1 MHGLLGVLAAALA
14 LGGCQASGEAR
25 FEIAPGAFET
35 AFDAS
40 RQALREYQFELERV
54 DATEG
59 VITTAP
65 KASAGIATPWHREQS
80 TLGQEFNDLLNQHER
95 AIRIEFVP
103 VPADASQ
110 ASSGVIRA
118 TVFRLQSPGV
128 RPASRTIGSTTTT
141 LDPKLIERGIWA
153 GQLVPSGEDPDLA
166 VRLARR
172 IEVIMSELSVTS
184 LPPAAP
190 SEASAA
196 QREPVSLVAP

>member
-1 MHGLLGVLAAALA
+1 MHGLLGLLAAALV

-172 IEVIMSELSVTS
+172 IEVIMSELSTLASV
-184 LPPAAP
+184 PAAP
-190 SEASAA
+190 SAASADSTNA
-196 QREPVSLVAP
+196 VAP

>member
-1 MHGLLGVLAAALA
+1 MHGLLGLLAAALVF
-14 LGGCQASGEAR
+14 GGCQASGEAR

-128 RPASRTIGSTTTT
+128 RPASRAIGSTTTT
-141 LDPKLIERGIWA
+141 LDPKLTERGIWA

-172 IEVIMSELSVTS
+172 IEVIISELSELSS
-184 LPPAAP
+184 LRAA
-190 SEASAA
+190 ASAA
-196 QREPVSLVAP
+196 SADTTNSVAP

>member
-1 MHGLLGVLAAALA
+1 MHGLLGLLAAALV

-80 TLGQEFNDLLNQHER
+80 TLGHEFNDLLNQHER

-103 VPADASQ
+103 VPSGESQ

-118 TVFRLQSPGV
+118 TVFRLQSPGL
-128 RPASRTIGSTTTT
+128 RPASRAIGSSTTT
-141 LDPKLIERGIWA
+141 LDPHLTERGIWA

-172 IEVIMSELSVTS
+172 IEVIMSELSTLASV
-184 LPPAAP
+184 PAAP
-190 SEASAA
+190 SAASADSTNA
-196 QREPVSLVAP
+196 VAP